1 MDSGKALYKYDI
13 LKHLFWTRALVH
25 CTFLGGFKPPIS
37 QNCERQFKHRSL
49 KVTNVKTCSAR
60 QFFIYSLSGNCKYL
74 YPSRNNEM
82 NRENVLALLFTIYVF
97 VFERIK
103 AKKHINWCTKNSVK
117 IRVRG
122 ETSNIKK
129 IVSRKLT
136 KTCAKA
142 VWFSREGTRCE
153 RSNIVVT
160 SKYDKICK
168 SFPLIFV
175 RYLLIL

>member
-1 MDSGKALYKYDI
+1 M
-13 LKHLFWTRALVH
+13 
-25 CTFLGGFKPPIS
+25 
-37 QNCERQFKHRSL
+37 
-49 KVTNVKTCSAR
+49 
-60 QFFIYSLSGNCKYL
+60 

-82 NRENVLALLFTIYVF
+82 NLENVLALLFTIYVF

-103 AKKHINWCTKNSVK
+103 AKKHINRCTKNSVK

-136 KTCAKA
+136 KTRAKA
-142 VWFSREGTRCE
+142 VWFSREGTRFE

-160 SKYDKICK
+160 SKYDKICE
-168 SFPLIFV
+168 SFPQIFV

>member
-1 MDSGKALYKYDI
+1 
-13 LKHLFWTRALVH
+13 
-25 CTFLGGFKPPIS
+25 
-37 QNCERQFKHRSL
+37 
-49 KVTNVKTCSAR
+49 
-60 QFFIYSLSGNCKYL
+60 
-74 YPSRNNEM
+74 M
-82 NRENVLALLFTIYVF
+82 NLENVLALLLTIYVF

-122 ETSNIKK
+122 ETRNIKK

-136 KTCAKA
+136 KTRAKA

-168 SFPLIFV
+168 SFPQIFV